1 MNTKKKDI
9 PGGEEKDI
17 QDGVLKRPTCF
28 VIMPIADMLGYDP
41 GHFGRVYEYLL
52 KPAIESAGYIPVRA
66 DDTSKT
72 DYIVVGIIQKIVESE
87 MVVCDLSARNANV
100 MYELG
105 IRHAFNKPV
114 VLIKDSRT
122 EKVFDIQ
129 GLRYTLYDETLRVD
143 SVEKDISKIGQSI
156 KETAASEER
165 DLNSIVKLAGIH
177 AAEAPRRTE
186 VSSETQLILNALHS
200 IEARVSNI
208 ESIKSPQYFISPSP
222 PASQAQARGV
232 PFRLGD
238 IVENQ
243 NLDIKGRVTR
253 LNSAAKSFRVT
264 TEDGGSVSFQLTP
277 EQASEWRLI
286 RSFEG

>member
-1 MNTKKKDI
+1 MNAKKKDSL
-9 PGGEEKDI
+9 GGEAKDM
-17 QDGVLKRPTCF
+17 QDGGVNKPTCF
-28 VIMPIADMLGYDP
+28 VIMPIADMVGYDS

-143 SVEKDISKIGQSI
+143 SVEKDISKIGQAI
-156 KETAASEER
+156 KETAESGER

-186 VSSETQLILNALHS
+186 VSPDTQIILNALQS
-200 IEARVSNI
+200 IENRVGNI
-208 ESIKSPQYFISPSP
+208 ENNKSRYFVSSPSP
-222 PASQAQARGV
+222 DYRVHIKGIPFGV
-232 PFRLGD
+232 GD
-238 IVENQ
+238 IVSNPDL
-243 NLDIKGRVTR
+243 NITGRVTR
-253 LNSAAKSFRVT
+253 LNTSTKSFRVST
-264 TEDGGSVSFQLTP
+264 DDGTSISFQLTP
-277 EQASEWRLI
+277 EQANEWRVI
-286 RSFEG
+286 KSFEG